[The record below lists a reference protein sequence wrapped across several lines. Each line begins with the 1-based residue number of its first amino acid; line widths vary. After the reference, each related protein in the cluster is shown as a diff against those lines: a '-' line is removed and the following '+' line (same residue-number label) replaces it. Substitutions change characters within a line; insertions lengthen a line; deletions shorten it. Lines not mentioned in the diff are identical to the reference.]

1 MATLSGR
8 QISASYTELLK
19 TSVAGGI
26 DGELRAIED
35 GDATPAALQIS
46 TTGVGSSGTLAVTG
60 ATTLSSTLDVTGN
73 VAVNTGK
80 FNVTAA
86 SGNTTIAGTL
96 AVTGQITANSAL
108 QVNTAA
114 WFYSFARF
122 TDGIHFAPGITFIN
136 DQNTGLYR
144 VGEDQLGITAGGTL
158 AATFASTIT
167 LASAVSCSSTLAV
180 TGAATFNGAVTLG
193 DAAADTLTLNGT
205 LAGSPT
211 TTAKATPTTSDKVLI
226 LDAAAGDAIKHGTVA
241 NIFAAAA
248 TKSAVTG
255 SMPAAGATTNI
266 AHTLA
271 GTPQQVRVVLLC
283 TDAGGDAG
291 WAQNDEVNIE
301 NTVDA
306 STPHPLFAVYVG
318 STNVSVVRSTGAV
331 TRILNKSTGAPST
344 MNTTKWGLKAYSLYL
359 A

>member
-193 DAAADTLTLNGT
+193 DAAGDTITVTGT
-205 LAGSPT
+205 PTFAQNTTFSGDVSAATVSGAAVATQAQMESASATNLVATPGSMKFHPGV
-211 TTAKATPTTSDKVLI
+211 AKAFVKFNT
-226 LDAAAGDAIKHGTVA
+226 
-241 NIFAAAA
+241 
-248 TKSAVTG
+248 
-255 SMPAAGATTNI
+255 
-266 AHTLA
+266 A
-271 GTPQQVRVVLLC
+271 GTIQG
-283 TDAGGDAG
+283 TA
-291 WAQNDEVNIE
+291 
-301 NTVDA
+301 
-306 STPHPLFAVYVG
+306 H
-318 STNVSVVRSTGAV
+318 NVSSVVRNSAGNYTVTFTTPFSNANYTAIATSHTVEMIPFIPITSTG
-331 TRILNKSTGAPST
+331 
-344 MNTTKWGLKAYSLYL
+344 SLEVHSGRSSFIYNDATVSL
-359 A
+359 VVFGDFA